1 MKKTYVQYNENGNV
15 EAYAYG
21 SGAERIELYAGVDQL
36 YGEWMLRAD
45 YVVTLNTLEDEGAE
59 DMIAAINEILASGS
73 TCWED
78 LSEEDAE
85 YIEDY
90 LKECGI
96 EEDKK

>member
-36 YGEWMLRAD
+36 YGGWVLRAD
-45 YVVTLNTLEDEGAE
+45 YAVTLNTLEDEGAE
-59 DMIAAINEILASGS
+59 DMIAAINEILSSGS

-78 LSEEDAE
+78 LSEEDEA
-85 YIEDY
+85 YIADY

-96 EEDKK
+96 EG